1 MDHHVSNFF
10 LFLTT
15 KENHN
20 NLFNQFFL
28 MPMKRIKFKVPLN
41 QEMFVMFKEF
51 LEAIEWGYGDT
62 YFILDDEIIKITEVK
77 FKEGVN
83 PEEIIENLRKLA
95 HVKEL
100 RLIPKNDH
108 YLLYAKINIKS
119 IPYPTE
125 DVKRI
130 LELQKK
136 GLVIFEK
143 GTFDGLSIV
152 LFVTCEDSLLSEVIS
167 TLKEVYKGSVLS
179 VEEYTPENTPLSKL
193 SKRQREVLLLAY
205 KSGYFDNP
213 RKVTL
218 RDLADMLGL
227 SVSTVKEHLR
237 KAQRKILEE
246 AIEG

>member
-1 MDHHVSNFF
+1 
-10 LFLTT
+10 
-15 KENHN
+15 
-20 NLFNQFFL
+20 
-28 MPMKRIKFKVPLN
+28 MKRIKFKIPLN
-41 QEMFVMFKEF
+41 QEMFSAFKVF
-51 LEAIEWGYGDT
+51 LDAVEWGDGGT
-62 YFILDDEIIKITEVK
+62 YFIIDDEVIKLIEVK

-83 PEEIIENLRKLA
+83 PEELLTSLRGFP
-95 HVKEL
+95 HIREL
-100 RLIPKNDH
+100 RLIKKNDH
-108 YLLYAKINIKS
+108 YLLYTRASIKNSPFPKESVDKILK
-119 IPYPTE
+119 
-125 DVKRI
+125 
-130 LELQKK
+130 LQKK

-179 VEEYTPENTPLSKL
+179 VEEYTPEDTLLSKL